1 MAPSYHTVNSCR
13 APMGVAQSIILKF
26 KRREKENGM
35 VLGLLLLLVVVGKQ
49 GQRCGVEHS

>member
-1 MAPSYHTVNSCR
+1 
-13 APMGVAQSIILKF
+13 MGVAQSIILKF

-35 VLGLLLLLVVVGKQ
+35 VLGLLLVVGKQ